1 MENDD
6 FIKSAKL
13 SKLSDSIATIIY
25 DKVRNVVIQQIENKY
40 PIPCLILHHK
50 NHDFEEYVWHWFLL
64 IGYKEYDDNIMVKAV
79 TYGNYEWLDLK
90 ELWNTGHEKK
100 GGLILF
106 D

>member
-1 MENDD
+1 MW
-6 FIKSAKL
+6 
-13 SKLSDSIATIIY
+13 
-25 DKVRNVVIQQIENKY
+25 R
-40 PIPCLILHHK
+40 
-50 NHDFEEYVWHWFLL
+50 WFLL
-64 IGYKEYDDNIMVKAV
+64 IGYKEYDDTIMVKAV